1 MASETRHVCGLMGF
15 NPMKG
20 DNCPACETPHPP
32 REAPTPDLDAK
43 TLSVNEVNQ
52 MFAYAFER
60 LRASGSGTTTA
71 VEAMP
76 KIVKSAPA
84 VGEPFVCAHGT
95 WTRPH
100 VIRCNVCW
108 DAQSSGTTTAGAPEI
123 GALLDAYHD
132 AVAEHASRLR
142 DADESKLWTA
152 ASAARAEVD
161 AALSPLMGDAALGR
175 AVRMALGVLHRGSE
189 LRVWRSSSDDFYV
202 EVHHTDGMV
211 DAPEADALAALLSS
225 PPGPSEARE

>member
-1 MASETRHVCGLMGF
+1 MASETPVCIICLMPNVAF
-15 NPMKG
+15 AHCKG
-20 DNCPACETPHPP
+20 NAGYHEFSPSHPP

-71 VEAMP
+71 
-76 KIVKSAPA
+76 
-84 VGEPFVCAHGT
+84 
-95 WTRPH
+95 
-100 VIRCNVCW
+100 
-108 DAQSSGTTTAGAPEI
+108 GAPEI
-123 GALLDAYHD
+123 EALLDAYHD

>member
-71 VEAMP
+71 
-76 KIVKSAPA
+76 
-84 VGEPFVCAHGT
+84 
-95 WTRPH
+95 
-100 VIRCNVCW
+100 
-108 DAQSSGTTTAGAPEI
+108 GAPEI
-123 GALLDAYHD
+123 EALLDAYHD

>member
-1 MASETRHVCGLMGF
+1 MSNKTSSDG
-15 NPMKG
+15 
-20 DNCPACETPHPP
+20 PP

-108 DAQSSGTTTAGAPEI
+108 DAQSSGTTTAGAP
-123 GALLDAYHD
+123 ANTATMDFADYC
-132 AVAEHASRLR
+132 RL
-142 DADESKLWTA
+142 K
-152 ASAARAEVD
+152 
-161 AALSPLMGDAALGR
+161 GDAALGR
-175 AVRMALGVLHRGSE
+175 ALREALAALSSEEDVVMIARDGDVRN
-189 LRVWRSSSDDFYV
+189 WSDTV
-202 EVHHTDGMV
+202 PVVTD
-211 DAPEADALAALLSS
+211 ETRALAALLSS